1 MTNRYFHNDN
11 DKSRPNFFL
20 SGSLHF
26 GIKFYCSDEDGSS
39 KLLFFFFLSVPTA
52 VADRRFFVV
61 KGRKM
66 PAVGTYGHPPV
77 RIDSTICNS

>member
-1 MTNRYFHNDN
+1 M
-11 DKSRPNFFL
+11 

-66 PAVGTYGHPPV
+66 PAVGTFGGTPTNPSIFRAFSAQPKV
-77 RIDSTICNS
+77 SDCTGKN